1 MKTFR
6 PVTEAVVDSRRR
18 ISLGKAGV
26 AQDTRYEV
34 SISDDGDILLTPL
47 ATIPA
52 RERYIWENP
61 EVMASIDRGIADIE
75 AGRVVHLGS
84 FAKYL
89 TEDDV

>member
-26 AQDTRYEV
+26 AEDTRYEV

-47 ATIPA
+47 STIPA
-52 RERYIWENP
+52 REQWVWARP
-61 EVMASIDRGIADIE
+61 ALVRSIQEGIAQASRGE
-75 AGRVVHLGS
+75 THKLGS
-84 FAKYL
+84 FSQYL
-89 TEDDV
+89 DDDAD

>member
-6 PVTEAVVDSRRR
+6 PVTQAVVDSRRR

-26 AQDTRYEV
+26 AEDTRYEV

-52 RERYIWENP
+52 RERLIWERP
-61 EVMASIDRGIADIE
+61 DIMASIDQGFSDVA
-75 AGRVVHLGS
+75 AGRVTRRS
-84 FAKYL
+84 FIHALEY
-89 TEDDV
+89 EDVD